1 MRTSFS
7 HVTNRTI
14 GCFVAFLL
22 LVWPHT
28 ASAITYMSIETVP
41 NRDVVGEDD
50 VVTIRSIGYA
60 NLERW
65 SQRLLDECRVVDSV
79 IDALTANAAI
89 SSVTSTNTRVVVA
102 AGGFEGG
109 TNPSFV
115 LTVKDSGAGSV
126 TEADVNVLGNALG
139 YVLSQG
145 STAHF
150 SPDNFKAYAFP
161 LDYILVTFSG
171 LLSGDEA
178 QAFFEHLGTID
189 EALFSGLFAG
199 FTQIDLPGSLTNNSM
214 LFLQP
219 AVSKRRFISGLS
231 AAVEDETAR
240 VVFTAQE
247 QRRADDGAS
256 GRRVSRKRLARVSRR
271 GSVSGE
277 RRRIRSATER
287 ACGPPATTSGRR
299 RSLAGGDRGRR
310 RRGVPRHAVHM
321 SELTAMAGRA
331 SSGQASLGSGLRL
344 PVQNHRDRSNP
355 VNDLHWP
362 ENLR

>member
-7 HVTNRTI
+7 HVTTRAI
-14 GCFVAFLL
+14 GCLVVFLM

-28 ASAITYMSIETVP
+28 ASAVTYMSIETVP
-41 NRDVVGEDD
+41 NRDVVGEDV

-65 SQRLLDECRVVDSV
+65 SQRLLGECRVVDSV
-79 IDALTANAAI
+79 INKLTANGAI

-126 TEADVNVLGNALG
+126 SEADVDVIGNALG

-161 LDYILVTFSG
+161 LDYALVKFLGT
-171 LLSGDEA
+171 LSGSEA

-199 FTQIDLPGSLTNNSM
+199 FTQIDHAGSMTNNSM

-219 AVSKRRFISGLS
+219 AVSKHRFIAGLS
-231 AAVEDETAR
+231 AAADEDPRASYSPLKNNGAPTTAR
-240 VVFTAQE
+240 AGVAFPSNDW
-247 QRRADDGAS
+247 RAFPDGDQYLANVGAS
-256 GRRVSRKRLARVSRR
+256 PQLRKELAVLRRQHLEAVA
-271 GSVSGE
+271 
-277 RRRIRSATER
+277 
-287 ACGPPATTSGRR
+287 
-299 RSLAGGDRGRR
+299 SLLDAIEGDRLEDFFKQFTC
-310 RRGVPRHAVHM
+310 P
-321 SELTAMAGRA
+321 
-331 SSGQASLGSGLRL
+331 
-344 PVQNHRDRSNP
+344 
-355 VNDLHWP
+355 
-362 ENLR
+362 

>member
-1 MRTSFS
+1 
-7 HVTNRTI
+7 
-14 GCFVAFLL
+14 
-22 LVWPHT
+22 
-28 ASAITYMSIETVP
+28 MSIETVP
-41 NRDVVGEDD
+41 NGDVVGEEI

-79 IDALTANAAI
+79 IDALRANGAI
-89 SSVTSTNTRVVVA
+89 GSVTPANTRVVVA

-115 LTVKDSGAGSV
+115 FTVKDSGAGSV

-150 SPDNFKAYAFP
+150 SPDNFKAYVFP

-171 LLSGDEA
+171 ILTGEDA

-199 FTQIDLPGSLTNNSM
+199 FTQVDLPGSSTNNSM

-231 AAVEDETAR
+231 EAVEDEPRASYSPLKNNDAPTTAR
-240 VVFTAQE
+240 
-247 QRRADDGAS
+247 
-256 GRRVSRKRLARVSRR
+256 
-271 GSVSGE
+271 
-277 RRRIRSATER
+277 
-287 ACGPPATTSGRR
+287 
-299 RSLAGGDRGRR
+299 AG
-310 RRGVPRHAVHM
+310 VAF
-321 SELTAMAGRA
+321 
-331 SSGQASLGSGLRL
+331 
-344 PVQNHRDRSNP
+344 
-355 VNDLHWP
+355 P
-362 ENLR
+362 ENDWLAFPDGDQYLANVGGSAPLLIELAVLRQRHLVAVARLLEAIEEDVVEEYLATHFTCPS

>member
-1 MRTSFS
+1 MAALPLDWNIVMRTSFNC
-7 HVTNRTI
+7 VTSRTI
-14 GCFVAFLL
+14 GYLVAFLL
-22 LVWPHT
+22 LLCPHT

-65 SQRLLDECRVVDSV
+65 SQRLLGECRVVDSV
-79 IDALTANAAI
+79 IDALTANATI

-115 LTVKDSGAGSV
+115 FTVKDSGAGSV
-126 TEADVNVLGNALG
+126 TEADVDVLGNALG

-161 LDYILVTFSG
+161 LDYILVTFLG
-171 LLSGDEA
+171 MLSGDEA
-178 QAFFEHLGTID
+178 QAFFEHLDTID

-199 FTQIDLPGSLTNNSM
+199 FTQVDLPGSLTNNSM

-231 AAVEDETAR
+231 AAVEDEPRASYSPLKNNGTPTTAR
-240 VVFTAQE
+240 ASVAFPENDWLTFPDGDQYLANVGGSAQ
-247 QRRADDGAS
+247 
-256 GRRVSRKRLARVSRR
+256 L
-271 GSVSGE
+271 
-277 RRRIRSATER
+277 
-287 ACGPPATTSGRR
+287 
-299 RSLAGGDRGRR
+299 L
-310 RRGVPRHAVHM
+310 
-321 SELTAMAGRA
+321 SELAA
-331 SSGQASLGSGLRL
+331 LRQRHL
-344 PVQNHRDRSNP
+344 VAVARLLEAIEEDGVEEYLATQFTCPN
-355 VNDLHWP
+355 
-362 ENLR
+362 

>member
-7 HVTNRTI
+7 LVTNRTI
-14 GCFVAFLL
+14 GCLVAFLL

-41 NRDVVGEDD
+41 HKDVIGEDA

-65 SQRLLDECRVVDSV
+65 SQRLLDQCRVVDSV
-79 IDALTANAAI
+79 IDVLRANAAI

-115 LTVKDSGAGSV
+115 LTVKDSGPGSV
-126 TEADVNVLGNALG
+126 TEADVDVLGNALG

-171 LLSGDEA
+171 MLSGIEA
-178 QAFFEHLGTID
+178 QAFFTHLGTID

-199 FTQIDLPGSLTNNSM
+199 FTQVDLPGSLTNNSM

-231 AAVEDETAR
+231 EAVEDVVPRASYLPLKNNGAPTTAR
-240 VVFTAQE
+240 AGVAFPENDWLAFRDGDQYLANVGESAQL
-247 QRRADDGAS
+247 R
-256 GRRVSRKRLARVSRR
+256 
-271 GSVSGE
+271 
-277 RRRIRSATER
+277 
-287 ACGPPATTSGRR
+287 
-299 RSLAGGDRGRR
+299 
-310 RRGVPRHAVHM
+310 
-321 SELTAMAGRA
+321 SELAI
-331 SSGQASLGSGLRL
+331 LRL
-344 PVQNHRDRSNP
+344 RHRDAVTSLLAAIEEDDVEEFLATRFTCPN
-355 VNDLHWP
+355 
-362 ENLR
+362 

>member
-1 MRTSFS
+1 MRTSFT

-14 GCFVAFLL
+14 SCFVAFLL
-22 LVWPHT
+22 LAWAHT

-41 NRDVVGEDD
+41 NRDVVGEDV

-65 SQRLLDECRVVDSV
+65 SQRLLEECRVVDSV
-79 IDALTANAAI
+79 IDALTANAII
-89 SSVTSTNTRVVVA
+89 SSVTSTNLRVVVA

-109 TNPSFV
+109 TNPSLVF
-115 LTVKDSGAGSV
+115 TVKDSGAGSV
-126 TEADVNVLGNALG
+126 TEADVNVLANALG
-139 YVLSQG
+139 HVLSQG

-171 LLSGDEA
+171 MLSGEQA

-219 AVSKRRFISGLS
+219 AVSKHRFISGLWQAAEDDQRAS
-231 AAVEDETAR
+231 YAPLKKDGAPTTARAGVAFPENDWHTFPDGDQYLGNVSDSAQLRSELAALRQRHLAAVARLLVAIEDDR
-240 VVFTAQE
+240 VE
-247 QRRADDGAS
+247 QY
-256 GRRVSRKRLARVSRR
+256 LATQFRCR
-271 GSVSGE
+271 
-277 RRRIRSATER
+277 
-287 ACGPPATTSGRR
+287 
-299 RSLAGGDRGRR
+299 
-310 RRGVPRHAVHM
+310 
-321 SELTAMAGRA
+321 
-331 SSGQASLGSGLRL
+331 
-344 PVQNHRDRSNP
+344 N
-355 VNDLHWP
+355 
-362 ENLR
+362 

>member
-1 MRTSFS
+1 MRTSFNF
-7 HVTNRTI
+7 VTNRTI
-14 GCFVAFLL
+14 GGLVAFLL
-22 LVWPHT
+22 LLCSHT
-28 ASAITYMSIETVP
+28 VSAITYMSIETVP

-50 VVTIRSIGYA
+50 VVAIRSIGYA

-89 SSVTSTNTRVVVA
+89 SSVTSTNTRVIVA

-115 LTVKDSGAGSV
+115 FTVKDSGAASV

-171 LLSGDEA
+171 MLSGEGA

-189 EALFSGLFAG
+189 EALFSACS
-199 FTQIDLPGSLTNNSM
+199 PGS
-214 LFLQP
+214 
-219 AVSKRRFISGLS
+219 
-231 AAVEDETAR
+231 
-240 VVFTAQE
+240 
-247 QRRADDGAS
+247 
-256 GRRVSRKRLARVSRR
+256 
-271 GSVSGE
+271 
-277 RRRIRSATER
+277 
-287 ACGPPATTSGRR
+287 R
-299 RSLAGGDRGRR
+299 RSI
-310 RRGVPRHAVHM
+310 
-321 SELTAMAGRA
+321 S
-331 SSGQASLGSGLRL
+331 QAR
-344 PVQNHRDRSNP
+344 
-355 VNDLHWP
+355 
-362 ENLR
+362 